1 MPRRNYGRAH
11 GCGSLALAT
20 RETSDFSDSARC
32 AHTPKGRCRRY
43 HPIRY
48 RSPSNAAHGLSAQ
61 ETSSAKS
68 RKRREAD
75 HRASRRRLTALTMA
89 LRELDDTAE
98 MDLVGGDHHVNFL
111 ATTDGGVYDNMADQW
126 PIDLS
131 DRIAGCATSRTSCR
145 DQIAGPCSPG
155 DTVIGQPERSR
166 TRRSEVR
173 RASQPM
179 RHRDRLGGSHPSA
192 TAVLR
197 RRPLCALAAMI
208 GSRRVFSSACP

>member
-1 MPRRNYGRAH
+1 MAVRMAVARLCSQPAKPRFLGF
-11 GCGSLALAT
+11 CALC
-20 RETSDFSDSARC
+20 S
-32 AHTPKGRCRRY
+32 HTPKGRCRRY
-43 HPIRY
+43 HPLRLPL
-48 RSPSNAAHGLSAQ
+48 RSTAAPW
-61 ETSSAKS
+61 
-68 RKRREAD
+68 
-75 HRASRRRLTALTMA
+75 RRRRNKFREVTRNAENPTTELLAEGLTAFTEA

-166 TRRSEVR
+166 ARHSEVR

-179 RHRDRLGGSHPSA
+179 RTP
-192 TAVLR
+192 
-197 RRPLCALAAMI
+197 
-208 GSRRVFSSACP
+208 